1 MARKSTTPNAP
12 DTASTEPEMPETQG
26 PHDPRAMFEPEASP
40 SIEAAPAAETVVEA
54 PAPVAEEPAK
64 AEPEAEVKAPEA
76 IVEPPAPEP
85 VKAAVLDVVVTEKPW
100 SKVRVI
106 TATTVAWNGCML
118 KLAADDVLDASGYG
132 PGFIQALRDSGVPL
146 ENLS

>member
-1 MARKSTTPNAP
+1 MARKSIAPNAP
-12 DTASTEPEMPETQG
+12 DTTTTEPEMPETQG
-26 PHDPRAMFEPEASP
+26 PHDPRVAMGVAMEAEAP
-40 SIEAAPAAETVVEA
+40 AVEEAAPVVEA
-54 PAPVAEEPAK
+54 PKVEEPAPVAT
-64 AEPEAEVKAPEA
+64 EPEVSP
-76 IVEPPAPEP
+76 EPPATTDKPAP
-85 VKAAVLDVVVTEKPW
+85 VVMPDIVMTEKPW

-118 KLAADDVLDASGYG
+118 KLGAGDVLEASGFG